1 MRESEKGTK
10 RAIMEE
16 TIAHRRQRRRRRQP
30 VWPYT
35 AVACLLIL
43 LIIGIAAAIV
53 QGALGLELTLK
64 GPETMTL
71 EFGERFEDPG
81 VEASFG
87 WKNLQSEVQIEN
99 GIEPDR
105 LGTFT
110 VTYTIQYRG
119 KTASATRTVR
129 VVDTTPPTIVLMYQ
143 ENSLTLPGHVY
154 QEEGFVAEDN
164 FDGDITDRVQRV
176 VENGTVLYK
185 VTDSSGNTAEASRPI
200 RYGDNTAPD
209 LKLLGDET
217 ITIFAGAPFTD
228 PGYTAVDDADGDV
241 GAKVTVSGDFD
252 RSTPGTYTLRYTV
265 TDSSGNTAEATRTI
279 IVKESNQPP
288 IVEPEGKVIY
298 LTFDDG
304 PSKYTPELLEVLAKY
319 NVKATFFVVG
329 TAATGYLDDIV
340 AGGHSIGIHSCSHK
354 YSEIYASDAA
364 FLNDI
369 SAMRQKIR
377 EYTGVDT
384 TLMRFPGGSSNKVSK
399 KYCEGIMTRL
409 TGKVTELGY
418 QYFDWNVSS
427 GDAGEVKTA
436 DEVYQNVINGVQK
449 HKVSI
454 VLQHDIYKYSVDAV
468 ERIIQWGLAN
478 GYTFLPLDP
487 SSPNA
492 HHVINN

>member
-1 MRESEKGTK
+1 
-10 RAIMEE
+10 MEE
-16 TIAHRRQRRRRRQP
+16 TIAHRRQRRKRRQP
-30 VWPYT
+30 VWPYA
-35 AVACLLIL
+35 AVACLLVL
-43 LIIGIAAAIV
+43 LIIGI
-53 QGALGLELTLK
+53 GLAVIQTAGELKLTLK
-64 GPETMTL
+64 GDETLTL
-71 EFGERFEDPG
+71 EFGEAFEDPG
-81 VEASFG
+81 VQASFG
-87 WKNLQSEVQIEN
+87 WKNLNSKVEVAN

-110 VTYTIQYRG
+110 VTYTVQYRG
-119 KTASATRTVR
+119 KTASAARTVR
-129 VVDTTPPTIVLMYQ
+129 VVDTVPPTIVLMYR

-164 FDGDITDRVQRV
+164 YDGDITDRVQRV
-176 VENGTVLYK
+176 VEDGNVLYK

-209 LKLLGDET
+209 LKLLGEET

-228 PGYTAVDDADGDV
+228 PGFTAVDDADGDV
-241 GAKVTVSGDFD
+241 GARVTVAGNFD
-252 RSTPGTYTLRYTV
+252 RNTPGTYTLRYTV

-304 PSKYTPELLEVLAKY
+304 PSKYTSELLEVLAKY

-329 TAATGYLDDIV
+329 TGAVGYLDDIV
-340 AGGHSIGIHSCSHK
+340 AGGHSIGIHSCSHV
-354 YSEIYASDAA
+354 YSQIYASDEA

-369 SAMRQKIR
+369 TTMRQKIL

-384 TLMRFPGGSSNKVSK
+384 TLMRFPGGSSNTISK
-399 KYCEGIMTRL
+399 NYSTGIMSRL
-409 TGKVTELGY
+409 TEKVTELGY

-436 DEVYQNVINGVQK
+436 DEVFENVIAGVQK
-449 HKVSI
+449 HRVSI

-487 SSPNA
+487 TSPNA
-492 HHVINN
+492 HHTVNN